1 MKLLTIHKSKGLE
14 FHSVILLGIENETFW
29 GKLEDERCA
38 FFVGVSRAKERLI
51 LTESRERR
59 LNAPP
64 NRWKTSRSA
73 HDEFFN
79 YRVE

>member
-29 GKLEDERCA
+29 GQLENERCA

-51 LTESRERR
+51 LTESRQRP
-59 LNAPP
+59 LNSPP
-64 NRWKTSRSA
+64 RGWRTSRNP
-73 HDEFFN
+73 HHEFFS
-79 YRVE
+79 YRVD